1 MNYLE
6 QNLTALSQKQ
16 PELADKIRQ
25 TSLPPQYQIQQ
36 ARSGQPTL
44 KVDKLSLHSAYDP
57 GAEAQKMAANTQ
69 IGENDIILLQGFG
82 LGYLAENLALEN
94 RTLIAAEADIN
105 LLRAALQCRD
115 LTTLLNKN
123 ILLFNDNPQNIQS
136 FLRSHGI
143 SGPLNVVKHNPSIKL
158 NPHFYTQLENALAD
172 TGRQPQ
178 GRVGDYPQIQRE
190 PLNVPSGLRILL
202 PSPLYGGSLPIA
214 GYCKRALQDLGHKV
228 EYFDSSFYYSAFKSI
243 ASVTSNE
250 DHQNQLRS
258 LYTMF
263 VSELVLAKAYEYKPD
278 LIFATAQS
286 PFTTT
291 TLEQYKQLKIPVA
304 FWFMEDFHLFAYWKT
319 FAPLYDY
326 FFVIQRGEFTDQ
338 LNAMGLKN
346 HYYLPLA
353 ADPEIH
359 KPLQLSPEEETEYS
373 SELSFVGAGYHN
385 RTQFFLQLLNEDFKI
400 WGNDWNLNSP
410 LATVM
415 PRKGERISPEECVK
429 IFNAAKINI
438 NLHSSSYHNGVNPHG
453 DFVNPRTFEIAACAA
468 FQMVD
473 PRSELTSLFQIG
485 EEIVTFNDIDD
496 LRRKKKYYLE
506 HPQEMEAITQ
516 AARQRVLAEHTYK
529 HRMQEMLQIIT
540 AAEPKFQKQQP
551 NPNIAANLLIAAEG
565 DEELKG
571 LFRQFDPDEVL
582 NIDKVAKHIRKGKGE
597 LTQTEGVFLLMK
609 EFLEWAREK
618 KVI

>member
-1 MNYLE
+1 
-6 QNLTALSQKQ
+6 
-16 PELADKIRQ
+16 
-25 TSLPPQYQIQQ
+25 
-36 ARSGQPTL
+36 
-44 KVDKLSLHSAYDP
+44 
-57 GAEAQKMAANTQ
+57 
-69 IGENDIILLQGFG
+69 
-82 LGYLAENLALEN
+82 
-94 RTLIAAEADIN
+94 
-105 LLRAALQCRD
+105 
-115 LTTLLNKN
+115 
-123 ILLFNDNPQNIQS
+123 
-136 FLRSHGI
+136 
-143 SGPLNVVKHNPSIKL
+143 
-158 NPHFYTQLENALAD
+158 
-172 TGRQPQ
+172 
-178 GRVGDYPQIQRE
+178 
-190 PLNVPSGLRILL
+190 
-202 PSPLYGGSLPIA
+202 
-214 GYCKRALQDLGHKV
+214 
-228 EYFDSSFYYSAFKSI
+228 
-243 ASVTSNE
+243 
-250 DHQNQLRS
+250 
-258 LYTMF
+258 MF

-415 PRKGERISPEECVK
+415 PRKGERISPEDCVK

-496 LRRKKKYYLE
+496 LRRKKNTTLSIRKKWKPSLK
-506 HPQEMEAITQ
+506 PQGKGCWLNILTNTVCKKCCKSSLPQ
-516 AARQRVLAEHTYK
+516 
-529 HRMQEMLQIIT
+529 
-540 AAEPKFQKQQP
+540 
-551 NPNIAANLLIAAEG
+551 NPNFKNNSPTPTSPQICSKPQKA
-565 DEELKG
+565 
-571 LFRQFDPDEVL
+571 
-582 NIDKVAKHIRKGKGE
+582 
-597 LTQTEGVFLLMK
+597 MK
-609 EFLEWAREK
+609 N
-618 KVI
+618 